1 MPTKEDLLLEK
12 RRYNLPLE
20 ISKNEEKMLKL
31 GYPVQKIIGYVD
43 LANVRIDVS
52 QKVLIPRYETEELIF
67 YALQWI
73 KKYKFVKIL
82 DLCSGSGF
90 IGIALKKNNPSLT
103 VTCVDIDNEAIA
115 SSQQN
120 AKLNSVNIEIIQSD
134 LFENVN
140 DKYDLIIS
148 NPPYL
153 SNEEILNQSV
163 LDFEPHLA
171 LFAQDNGLFFYKQI
185 LKDGWKYL
193 NQNGMIMFEINP
205 FQSEFWVNMKKVFNI
220 KIIKDISGKERFVI
234 VWQKNSIS

>member
-90 IGIALKKNNPSLT
+90 IGISLKKNNPSLT

-120 AKLNSVNIEIIQSD
+120 AKLNSVNIEIIQSN

-193 NQNGMIMFEINP
+193 NQNGMIIFEINP
-205 FQSEFWVNMKKVFNI
+205 FHSKFWVNMKKVFNI